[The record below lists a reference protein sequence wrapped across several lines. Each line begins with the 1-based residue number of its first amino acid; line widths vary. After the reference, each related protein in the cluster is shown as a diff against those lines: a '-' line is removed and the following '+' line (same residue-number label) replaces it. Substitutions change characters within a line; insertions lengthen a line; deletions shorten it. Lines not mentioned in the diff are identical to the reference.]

1 MRSANRRGAR
11 LAGVVAGLVG
21 AALLVGVAAADEG
34 YATWYGPGFQGS
46 RMANGQPFDQNDPAT
61 TANNEYPMGT
71 WLRVTNPANGRS
83 VVVQVRDRGGFGA
96 GLDLSRAAFFALDP
110 PNSWGFRVRYER
122 VAGPDAPPA
131 PKVAPKPPDPPATQ
145 SAAVRPPPRTEAK
158 PAGPAPKPPAPAAE
172 PPRAEPSTR
181 GGRQA
186 PTVEHVVA
194 PGETLRAIAEANET
208 SISRLLDLNELDD
221 ADVIRAGQVI
231 RLPARFK
238 LYVVQPGDTLNAIA
252 AAAGLDRSTILS
264 SNEIGDPDVLA
275 PGQELRIPA

>member
-11 LAGVVAGLVG
+11 LAGTVAGFAG
-21 AALLVGVAAADEG
+21 AALLIGVAAADEG
-34 YATWYGPGFQGS
+34 YASWYGPGFQGN
-46 RMANGQPFDQNDPAT
+46 RMANGQPFDQNDPST

-71 WLRVTNPANGRS
+71 WLRVTNPGNGRS

-131 PKVAPKPPDPPATQ
+131 PKAAPKPPDPPATQ
-145 SAAVRPPPRTEAK
+145 SAAARPPPRAEPK
-158 PAGPAPKPPAPAAE
+158 PAGPDPKPPAPPAE
-172 PPRAEPSTR
+172 PPRAEPSSR
-181 GGRQA
+181 GGRPT

-194 PGETLRAIAEANET
+194 LGETLRAIAEANET

-221 ADVIRAGQVI
+221 ADTIRAGQVI

-238 LYVVQPGDTLNAIA
+238 LYVVQPGDTLNGIA
-252 AAAGLDRSTILS
+252 AAAGLDRAAILA
-264 SNEIGDPDVLA
+264 SNEVDDPDMLS